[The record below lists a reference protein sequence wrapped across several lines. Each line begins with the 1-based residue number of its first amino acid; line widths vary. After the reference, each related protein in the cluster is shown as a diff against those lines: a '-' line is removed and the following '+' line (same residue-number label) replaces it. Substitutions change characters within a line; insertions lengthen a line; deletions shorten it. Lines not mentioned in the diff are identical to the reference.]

1 MPKLICAVLLA
12 ALAIGCTSSG
22 RQSAT
27 TVSVAATTSRPAA
40 PTTARPVPTTTHVSD
55 NPDFKTCDTLNETIQ
70 EIVDDRQAGRVD
82 DHTAL
87 ASVRLALETMRGLDC
102 GQYSSVVARE
112 MANMD
117 EALRSVGY

>member
-12 ALAIGCTSSG
+12 ALTVGCTSTD
-22 RQSAT
+22 RQPT
-27 TVSVAATTSRPAA
+27 TTNTVAATTSLPA
-40 PTTARPVPTTTHVSD
+40 TTRPVPTTTHVRD
-55 NPDFKTCDTLNETIQ
+55 HPDFKTCDTLNETIQ

-87 ASVRLALETMRGLDC
+87 SSVRLALETMSGLDC
-102 GQYSSVVARE
+102 GRFSSVIARE